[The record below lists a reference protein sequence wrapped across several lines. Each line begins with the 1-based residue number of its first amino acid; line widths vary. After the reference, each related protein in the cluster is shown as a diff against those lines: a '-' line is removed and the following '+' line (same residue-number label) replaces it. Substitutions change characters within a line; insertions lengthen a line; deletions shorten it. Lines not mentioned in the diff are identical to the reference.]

1 MLNLGFDFS
10 DVYDRFLLGFVLMLI
25 LYGDLYV
32 I

>member
-10 DVYDRFLLGFVLMLI
+10 DVYDIFLLEFVMLI

>member
-10 DVYDRFLLGFVLMLI
+10 DVYDRFLLEFVMLI

>member
-10 DVYDRFLLGFVLMLI
+10 DVYDSFLLEFVIMLI

>member
-10 DVYDRFLLGFVLMLI
+10 DVYDIFFLEFVMLI

>member
-1 MLNLGFDFS
+1 MLNLGFEFS
-10 DVYDRFLLGFVLMLI
+10 DVYDRFLLQFVII